1 MFPIILLI
9 TLCTIACSAQPL
21 SACPQDAPASCP
33 SSVPSYSATI
43 APILSA
49 KCEVCHQYGGP
60 GDPYPLG
67 MWSDVHSTADD
78 MQAQILSC
86 RMPIPDAGVTLT
98 DSERVTLLTWLVCGA
113 PDN

>member
-1 MFPIILLI
+1 
-9 TLCTIACSAQPL
+9 
-21 SACPQDAPASCP
+21 
-33 SSVPSYSATI
+33 
-43 APILSA
+43 
-49 KCEVCHQYGGP
+49 
-60 GDPYPLG
+60 